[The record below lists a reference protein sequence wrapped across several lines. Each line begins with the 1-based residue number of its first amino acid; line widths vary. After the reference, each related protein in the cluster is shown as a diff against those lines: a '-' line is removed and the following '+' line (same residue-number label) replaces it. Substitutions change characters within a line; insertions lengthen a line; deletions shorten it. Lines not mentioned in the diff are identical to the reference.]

1 MKFKII
7 TRDQGLYPISAL
19 IADDDNPETLS
30 ALYDIASEMYSAG
43 TAFDLPVGGTIEIER
58 IA

>member
-1 MKFKII
+1 MRFRIT
-7 TRDQGLYPISAL
+7 TRDQRGVEDPPL
-19 IADDDNPETLS
+19 IADEDDDS
-30 ALYDIASEMYSAG
+30 ISVLYDIAAAFYSAG